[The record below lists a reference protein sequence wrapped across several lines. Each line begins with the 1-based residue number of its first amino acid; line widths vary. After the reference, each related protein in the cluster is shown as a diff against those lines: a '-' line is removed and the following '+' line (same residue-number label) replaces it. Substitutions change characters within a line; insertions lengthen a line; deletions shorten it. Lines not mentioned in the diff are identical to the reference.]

1 MAYGLKGAAT
11 LLLRSFDAPGGKD
24 EPRAAQAFE
33 RPRLSHPH
41 HVLTLRS
48 ALVDR
53 AAQNGICGPIFHD
66 ASGCRGVA
74 RCLHMAWV
82 WPARGNGRG
91 RSEDA
96 AEASNDRALSELLA
110 AHALHVLRGARF

>member
-11 LLLRSFDAPGGKD
+11 LLLRSFDAPGGAD

-33 RPRLSHPH
+33 RTHLSHAH

-53 AAQNGICGPIFHD
+53 VAQNRICGPMIGDNVVLRPPRLSEKDSTPITF
-66 ASGCRGVA
+66 AVRVA
-74 RCLHMAWV
+74 RLMRWDWV
-82 WPARGNGRG
+82 
-91 RSEDA
+91 SKE
-96 AEASNDRALSELLA
+96 
-110 AHALHVLRGARF
+110 